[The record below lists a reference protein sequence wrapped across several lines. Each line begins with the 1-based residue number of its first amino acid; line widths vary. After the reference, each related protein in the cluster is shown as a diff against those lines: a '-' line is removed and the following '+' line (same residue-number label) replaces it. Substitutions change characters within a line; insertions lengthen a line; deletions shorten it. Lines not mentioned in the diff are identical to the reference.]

1 MYKTVSNNRNETVAL
16 LRDKGLTYA
25 EIGKRLGI
33 TKQYAWYLLNG
44 QNNRKYSA
52 VHNPDSLLT
61 VNQAARILN
70 IHANTIR
77 RWCDKGMLKAYR
89 IGPRKDRRINRK
101 DIEKMLA

>member
-1 MYKTVSNNRNETVAL
+1 MYKTGSNNRHETVAL

-33 TKQYAWYLLNG
+33 TKQYAWYLLKG
-44 QNNRKYSA
+44 QNNKKYSA
-52 VHNPDSLLT
+52 IHNPDSLLT

-70 IHANTIR
+70 IHTNTIR

-101 DIEKMLA
+101 EIERLLA